1 MGKKGGR
8 KPDFMDTTFKGMHTA
23 LECQKKCQRES
34 FCDAFVFNTVRN
46 PPTCNLKTFDSDKD
60 KLKTAKGKT
69 FGLKNCPGNITI
81 YICILKNTIVN
92 FNTIRN

>member
-1 MGKKGGR
+1 MFIIDCFEVGKRGGR
-8 KPDFMDTTFKGMHTA
+8 RPNFMATFKGMHTA
-23 LECQKKCQRES
+23 LECQKKCQSEL
-34 FCDAFVFNTVRN
+34 FCDAFVFNKARN

-81 YICILKNTIVN
+81 YIYII
-92 FNTIRN
+92 I